1 VAAELGPLLGT
12 GKVAEVYAWG
22 DDLVLKL
29 YKPGTPK
36 TSAFREA
43 ANLSIVERSGLPAP
57 RVHSV
62 GGELQNRWGLIMT
75 RAEGSPFAPALTT
88 SPPSQPHV
96 DALAAL
102 HRQIHEVTATQLP
115 SLKARLRT
123 NIGAAALLDAG
134 RREQL
139 LSRLAGLP
147 DGDRLCHGDFHPWN
161 VLGTPEQAT
170 VIDWLDATSGVPAAD
185 VCRTYVLIAYASVPL
200 AETYVETYAKLSG
213 LDVNEVWRWRAVV
226 AGARLAE
233 GVPDEE
239 ASLLAMVDAAEDKP

>member
-1 VAAELGPLLGT
+1 VAVELGPLLGT

-36 TSAFREA
+36 SSAFREA
-43 ANLSIVERSGLPAP
+43 ANLSIVEASGLPVP

-62 GGELQNRWGLIMT
+62 GGELQNRWGVMMT
-75 RAEGSPFAPALTT
+75 RAEGVPFASALMA
-88 SPPSQPHV
+88 SQPSQPHLA
-96 DALAAL
+96 ALAAL
-102 HRQIHEVTATQLP
+102 HRRIHDVTATQLP

-123 NIGAAALLDAG
+123 NIGRAPQLDAE
-134 RREQL
+134 RRERLLAQL
-139 LSRLAGLP
+139 ATLP

-185 VCRTYVLIAYASVPL
+185 VCRSYVLIAHASVPL
-200 AETYVETYAKLSG
+200 AKTYVETYAKLSG
-213 LDVNEVWRWRAVV
+213 LDVNEVWRWRPVV

-239 ASLLAMVDAAEDKP
+239 ASLLKMVGAG

>member
-1 VAAELGPLLGT
+1 MAVELGPLLGT

-29 YKPGTPK
+29 YKPGVPK

-43 ANLSIVERSGLPAP
+43 ANLSIVERAGLPAP

-62 GGELQNRWGLIMT
+62 GGELQNRWGLMMT
-75 RAEGSPFAPALTT
+75 RAEGAPFAPALMA
-88 SPPSQPHV
+88 SPPSQPHLT
-96 DALAAL
+96 ALTTL
-102 HRQIHEVTATQLP
+102 HRQIHDVTVAQLP
-115 SLKARLRT
+115 SLKARLRD
-123 NIGAAALLDAG
+123 NIGRASLLDAPRKG
-134 RREQL
+134 RLLAQL
-139 LSRLAGLP
+139 AALP

-161 VLGTPEQAT
+161 VLGTPEHAT
-170 VIDWLDATSGVPAAD
+170 VIDWLDATSGVPSAD
-185 VCRTYVLIAYASVPL
+185 VCRSYVLMAHVSVPL

-239 ASLLAMVDAAEDKP
+239 PALLAMVDAG